1 MPATWWHGP
10 VDTAQ
15 PRWHSTAP
23 AETNV
28 QPPVPQKRGS
38 SHRVLQ
44 CHGQQDPGSAVKPQ
58 VTGKLLLHHQ
68 EQGLRLR
75 PPFCA
80 HCGHSGHMGDWRRLE
95 RLKCEQQEEGES
107 CLSCLNQA
115 AVEITSVRGEG
126 CGYPASS
133 SSTPTPQQASGKAE
147 GQKPCPE
154 IQQGLINTAGAQPA
168 HCPASGQ
175 GSPHRDSLGAALER
189 AA

>member
-10 VDTAQ
+10 VGTAQ
-15 PRWHSTAP
+15 PQQRPTCSHLYP
-23 AETNV
+23 KN
-28 QPPVPQKRGS
+28 
-38 SHRVLQ
+38 HRVLQ

-58 VTGKLLLHHQ
+58 VTGQKLLLHHQ
-68 EQGLRLR
+68 EQGLGLR

-80 HCGHSGHMGDWRRLE
+80 HFGHSRRMGDGS
-95 RLKCEQQEEGES
+95 RLKRLKREQQEEGES
-107 CLSCLNQA
+107 CSSCLNQA

-133 SSTPTPQQASGKAE
+133 SSTPTPQQAPGKAE